1 MSTEVVLWI
10 IGAIVTVLSLVCG
23 YLANRQNAT
32 DAKLAALAQHVAE
45 NYVRGHEIA
54 RVERAVS
61 DLRQELTLKVDEL
74 LKAVH
79 EMLGRQ
85 AK

>member
-1 MSTEVVLWI
+1 MTVEVVQWI
-10 IGAIVTVLSLVCG
+10 LGVAVTVLAGLFG
-23 YLANRQNAT
+23 YLASRQNAT
-32 DAKLAALAQHVAE
+32 DTKLSALAQHVAE

-61 DLRQELTLKVDEL
+61 DLRQELTHKVDEL

-79 EMLGRQ
+79 ELIGSRT
-85 AK
+85 K